1 MNPDSLTDEDFI
13 GFFRGVHG
21 FDAYPWQVRLAR
33 QVIDTG
39 FWPGSVE
46 LPTGAGKTALL
57 DIAIFA
63 LAARPKV
70 MPRRIVFVIN
80 RRTVVDQAYEHVEKI
95 QVALEAS
102 DADPV
107 RRVAGRLRDVCGNAP
122 INGTRLR
129 GGVHSTRSWADRPD
143 TSWVTVATVDQFG
156 SRLLFRAY
164 GVGPKMR
171 PVHAGLAGND
181 CLVILDEAHLE
192 RPFVETLRQ
201 VEESQPEVGGL
212 PRRYQVVEMSATPA
226 EPGHQCFRLDKD
238 DLACPELVR
247 RINAPKV
254 ARLWKIDWGKLHERI
269 PSAVLE
275 IIGELESHERTV
287 GVVVNR
293 VRTAREVHRALRKAG
308 HQAHLLT
315 GRMRPLD
322 RDAAA
327 RAVQAAVDPARMP
340 GTGELTF
347 VVATQCIEVGADY
360 SFDAMVTE
368 VAPIDSLRQRFGR
381 LDRRGE
387 MASTRKSAARAWI
400 LGPSAPKTVAGLDDD
415 PVYGGAVAA
424 TWMHLLVSTEN
435 GRLPFDAAPLAK
447 HEFPAA
453 AQAPRLEAPL
463 LLPHHMD
470 AWAQTNPEPAQ
481 LPPID
486 RFLHGMLPDVD
497 ARRPPDVSV
506 VWRYDR
512 SRFALREVPL
522 RGVEMLQVPWRAAI
536 AWLRRDGEL
545 EVSDAGR
552 GMAQIQSRGTSLRG
566 DASGLST
573 GDGWVRWTGHDNP
586 PERVSS
592 EEIQPG
598 DVLIVDPTRGG
609 LSHGTWNPSSDLVV
623 SDLGDAAQHAYQQ
636 RFTLRLDPRLYPW
649 LPRAP
654 RPSDDAAAP
663 PRQQI
668 GDWLAMVATV
678 ADQPRWLAETVA
690 RLRESAHPARRV
702 GTGPASYFIVSAG
715 VHAEAAAMDGS
726 DESQSVTGSGV
737 SLRDHLEDVGRRVR
751 AYAERL
757 GLGPELCSD
766 LELAA
771 RLHDIGKADP
781 RFQLQMVGGDA
792 VALECLE
799 APLAKT
805 LPLARTDP
813 TKWPGVFHEMLSALM
828 ARNSGRLSDAH
839 DEDLVVHLVTSHH
852 GRARSLPLLRSD
864 AEPWQV
870 HFSDGDGDYFADTSE
885 AGPQFANDVAE
896 RFWCLTR
903 RYGHHGLAWLEAILR
918 QADQQQSAS
927 ERAVR

>member
-1 MNPDSLTDEDFI
+1 MPSELVVEGDFI

-21 FDAYPWQVRLAR
+21 FAPYPWQVRLAR

-39 FWPGSVE
+39 SWPGSID
-46 LPTGAGKTALL
+46 LPTGSGKTALL
-57 DIAIFA
+57 DIAVFA
-63 LAARPKV
+63 LAARPEV

-80 RRTVVDQAYEHVEKI
+80 RRTVVDQAYEHVVKI
-95 QVALEAS
+95 QAALEES

-107 RRVAGRLRDVCGNAP
+107 RRVASRLRGVCGGAP

-129 GGVHSTRSWADRPD
+129 GGVHNSRSWADRPD
-143 TSWVTVATVDQFG
+143 TAWVTVATVDQFG

-201 VEESQPEVGGL
+201 VRESQPEVGGL
-212 PRRYQVVEMSATPA
+212 PRRYQVVEMSATPTEA
-226 EPGHQCFRLDKD
+226 GHQCFRLDKD
-238 DLACPELVR
+238 DLACPELVQ
-247 RINAPKV
+247 RINASKV
-254 ARLWKIDWGKLHERI
+254 ARLRKIDWGKPHESI

-275 IIGELESHERTV
+275 IIGELESHERAV

-293 VRTAREVHRALRKAG
+293 VRTAREVHRALKESG
-308 HQAHLLT
+308 YQAHLLT

-322 RDAAA
+322 RDASA
-327 RAVQAAVDPARMP
+327 RTAQAVVDPARVP
-340 GTGELTF
+340 GSGEQTF

-368 VAPIDSLRQRFGR
+368 AAPIDSLRQRFGR
-381 LDRRGE
+381 LDRRGA
-387 MASTRKSAARAWI
+387 MASIRDSAAQAWI
-400 LGPSAPKTVAGLDDD
+400 IGPSVPKTVAGFDDD

-424 TWMHLLVSTEN
+424 TWMQLLEFTKN
-435 GRLPFDAAPLAK
+435 GTLPFDASARAK
-447 HEFPAA
+447 HEFPEA

-463 LLPHHMD
+463 MLPHHMD

-486 RFLHGMLPDVD
+486 RFLHGMVPDAD

-512 SRFALREVPL
+512 SRTALREVPL

-545 EVSDAGR
+545 EVSDAGSDVA
-552 GMAQIQSRGTSLRG
+552 GTQSRGTALREG
-566 DASGLST
+566 ARE
-573 GDGWVRWTGHDNP
+573 GWVRWTGHDNP
-586 PERVSS
+586 PEGISP

-609 LSHGTWNPSSDLVV
+609 LSHGTWNPSSDLGV
-623 SDLGDAAQHAYQQ
+623 SDLGDAAQHAYQR

-663 PRQQI
+663 FREQV
-668 GDWLAMVATV
+668 GEWLATVATV
-678 ADQPRWLAETVA
+678 ADQPPWLAETVA
-690 RLRESAHPARRV
+690 RLRESGPRVRRV
-702 GTGPASYFIVSAG
+702 GTGPDSYFIVSAG

-726 DESQSVTGSGV
+726 DDSQSVTGSGV
-737 SLRDHLEDVGRRVR
+737 SLCDHLGGVGERVR
-751 AYAERL
+751 TYAKRL
-757 GLGPELCSD
+757 GFASELCSD

-781 RFQLQMVGGDA
+781 QFQLQMVGGDA

-799 APLAKT
+799 APLAKS
-805 LPLARTDP
+805 LPLARADP
-813 TKWPGVFHEMLSALM
+813 TRWPSVYHEMLSALM
-828 ARNSGRLSDAH
+828 ARNSDCLSDAH
-839 DEDLVVHLVTSHH
+839 DEDLVIHLVTSHH
-852 GRARSLPLLRSD
+852 GRARSLPLLRRD
-864 AEPWQV
+864 GEPRQV
-870 HFSDGDGDYFADTSE
+870 HFSDGDRDYFADTSE
-885 AGPQFANDVAE
+885 VGPQFANDVAE
-896 RFWCLTR
+896 RFWRLTR
-903 RYGHHGLAWLEAILR
+903 TYGHHGLAWLEAILR
-918 QADQQQSAS
+918 QADQQQSAF
-927 ERAVR
+927 ERAVG